1 MKKVQYIEMN
11 DNEHGLI
18 GLGNI
23 SYNYTYDNN
32 RHLLIIRLHSVDK
45 DIEYVGNKAK
55 NVYYKMI
62 NDTHKETIN
71 LVTRLACDAV
81 GIPLIRI
88 KEKSRKQEVVWARNM
103 IFWYVNKYLHY
114 SLALAGQLFD
124 KDHATVIHGIREFN
138 KPDKYQKENRKI
150 WSKIFID
157 KCITYRL
164 FTKQ

>member
-1 MKKVQYIEMN
+1 MKKVQYIEMD

-18 GLGNI
+18 GVGNI

-103 IFWYVNKYLHY
+103 IFWYVNKYLRY
-114 SLALAGQLFD
+114 SLAVTGQLFD
-124 KDHATVIHGIREFN
+124 RDHATVIHGIREFN
-138 KPDKYQKENRKI
+138 KPDKYQKENRI
-150 WSKIFID
+150 LWNKIFID
-157 KCITYRL
+157 KCRSYRL
-164 FTKQ
+164 FINQ